1 MTDLSLSQPQNVVT
15 EAEPSVE
22 MNTTTVHQIANYG
35 FDNIP
40 KEACEEILKDGRPFS
55 HFIENWLERNYPLI
69 HVKGCKSYDFTDQ
82 KYQEILY
89 DEKTFTKR
97 GCRFCPSNMIGQGRK
112 FDKEVFEKKCDKLIF
127 CVVSNINFPEI
138 KIRFVKGSELAAK
151 YPKGTIPPKDHDE
164 FFN

>member
-1 MTDLSLSQPQNVVT
+1 MTELNQPQHVT
-15 EAEPSVE
+15 EVEPSVAL
-22 MNTTTVHQIANYG
+22 NTTTIHQIDNYG

-40 KEACEEILKDGRPFS
+40 KEVCEEILKDGRAFS
-55 HFIENWLERNYPLI
+55 HFIEVWLPLYYLLI
-69 HVKGCKSYDFTDQ
+69 HVKGCKSYDFTD
-82 KYQEILY
+82 KKHQEILY

>member
-1 MTDLSLSQPQNVVT
+1 MTELNQPQHVT
-15 EAEPSVE
+15 EVEPSVAL
-22 MNTTTVHQIANYG
+22 NTTTIHQIDNYG

-40 KEACEEILKDGRPFS
+40 KEVCEEILKDGRAFS
-55 HFIENWLERNYPLI
+55 HFIEVWLPLYYLLI
-69 HVKGCKSYDFTDQ
+69 HVKGCKSYDFTD
-82 KYQEILY
+82 KKHQEILY

-127 CVVSNINFPEI
+127 CIVSNINFPEI
-138 KIRFVKGSELAAK
+138 KIRFVNGKELAAK
-151 YPKGTIPPKDHDE
+151 YPKDGKIPFKDHDE